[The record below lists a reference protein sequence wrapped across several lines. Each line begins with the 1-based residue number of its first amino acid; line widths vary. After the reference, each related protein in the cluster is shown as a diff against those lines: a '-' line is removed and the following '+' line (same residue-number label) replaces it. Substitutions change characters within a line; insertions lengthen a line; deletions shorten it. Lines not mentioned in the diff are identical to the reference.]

1 MEPGNV
7 IYVRAFDKFTRRL
20 FKPEFD
26 TRGFDNVAG
35 TADDVV

>member
-7 IYVRAFDKFTRRL
+7 IYVRAFDKFTRKIFR
-20 FKPEFD
+20 PEFD